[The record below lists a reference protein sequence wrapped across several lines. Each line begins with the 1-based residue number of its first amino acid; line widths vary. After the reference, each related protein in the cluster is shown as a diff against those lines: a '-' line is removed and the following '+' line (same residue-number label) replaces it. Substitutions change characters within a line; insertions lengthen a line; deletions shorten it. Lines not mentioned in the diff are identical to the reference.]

1 MPALGCEPSFSP
13 RPLPAFSCETSFSG
27 LRSLQPQGPPLLS
40 PAHEHLSSTI
50 EQRRYVPRLSGL
62 PQPRRQLPLLSD
74 SGDTTLRVG
83 SPFGGTSLGWEAEL
97 DEPHDA
103 RCTMGEGDGSVS
115 RATWEMAAPH
125 LLPQPRLSERQSLHT
140 FGLQHRTGALGGS
153 AWSRQALEAEPMLHL
168 QTQQGIALNEDP
180 PAAVASPRISWLQSP
195 SLDVGLRLSADARAD
210 ESRASPA
217 PLAMGNHAAP
227 LAPPACLRSCGGGGP
242 SHSPSASR
250 STSPPQPSG
259 LFGNAGQRG
268 VQPPAFRTRSPP
280 SLQPLCSEPDTG
292 LAARTGARGGPVSMA
307 AACTASARVEAPV
320 AGDAA
325 GLLSSPGGAEHATME
340 TEAFEEYGSFM
351 PAATSPRLASPC
363 ADRREEANLVP
374 QHPTPHDKRTQT
386 TPRLGLTAS
395 CGTQTS
401 PQPAARGA

>member
-1 MPALGCEPSFSP
+1 MPALG
-13 RPLPAFSCETSFSG
+13 FSG

-40 PAHEHLSSTI
+40 PAHEQLSSTI

-74 SGDTTLRVG
+74 SGDTTLRMG

-97 DEPHDA
+97 DGPHDA
-103 RCTMGEGDGSVS
+103 RSTLGEGDGSVS

-168 QTQQGIALNEDP
+168 HTEQGIALSEDP
-180 PAAVASPRISWLQSP
+180 PAAVASPRVSWLQSP

-227 LAPPACLRSCGGGGP
+227 LAPPACLRSCGGGGS

-259 LFGNAGQRG
+259 LFGNGGQRG

-280 SLQPLCSEPDTG
+280 SLRPLCSEPNAD

-307 AACTASARVEAPV
+307 AARTASASVEAPA

-363 ADRREEANLVP
+363 ADRREEANVVP